1 MTKKII
7 LFELN
12 EVPWRVIDDFVQDHP
27 RSCLARLL
35 PTMRTFRTYAEDTA
49 LSPWITWPTLHR
61 GVSDEQHTVSDFGQ
75 DLAEI
80 NAAYP
85 SVWEILVR
93 NGVSTGVCGSLH
105 SYPLPP
111 NAAAYAFFI
120 PDVFAAGSECF
131 PPAIETFQAFNLEM
145 SRGSARNVSSSVPWR
160 KAWRVLAGA
169 PGLGLRPSTLLDVGR
184 QLAHERRQR
193 WVRVRRRT
201 FQVVL
206 AFDIFMKQLQ
216 ATQPAFSTF
225 FTNHVAST
233 MHRYWAARYPDDY
246 EQFAYGREWV
256 DTYRH
261 EIAWTMSRFDAML
274 ARLADFVERHPDYAL
289 WIATSMGQAATAAS
303 EVQTQV
309 YLTDVARFMR
319 RLGFGAADWTVR
331 PAMLPRVIIAL
342 QNGRAGEFE
351 AKLQTIQ
358 IGDRGPLPFKR
369 LDAGVFRI
377 HPGALQNVRDE
388 FCRLAERRVPFA
400 ELGFANVPIEDSAG
414 QSAYHVP
421 HGALMIH
428 AARQPAA
435 DQTRTEISTLDVAP
449 MILASFGIAA
459 PPYMRGH
466 PAAAMGVPG
475 AARSRPAGV
484 AAAI

>member
-35 PTMRTFRTYAEDTA
+35 PAMRTFRTYAEDTG

-75 DLAEI
+75 DLSEI

-93 NGVSTGVCGSLH
+93 NGISTGVCGSLH

-131 PPAIETFQAFNLEM
+131 PPSIETFQAFNLEM

-169 PGLGLRPSTLLDVGR
+169 PGLGLRPSTLLAVGR
-184 QLAHERRQR
+184 QLANERRQR

-201 FQVVL
+201 LQVVL
-206 AFDIFMKQLQ
+206 AFDIFMRQLQ

-246 EQFAYGREWV
+246 DQFAYGREWV

-274 ARLADFVERHPDYAL
+274 ARLAGFVERNPDYAL
-289 WIATSMGQAATAAS
+289 WIATSMGQAATEAT

-319 RLGFGAADWTVR
+319 RLGFSPADWEVR
-331 PAMLPRVIIAL
+331 PAMLPRVIVAMK
-342 QNGRAGEFE
+342 NGRAGTL
-351 AKLQTIQ
+351 AAMLQTIQ
-358 IGDRGPLPFKR
+358 IGGAGALPWKR
-369 LDAGVFRI
+369 LDADVFRI
-377 HPGALQNVRDE
+377 HPGALQNVHDE
-388 FCRLAERRVPFA
+388 FCLLGDRRVPFA
-400 ELGFANVPIEDSAG
+400 ELGFANVAIEDSAG
-414 QSAYHVP
+414 QSAYHIP
-421 HGALMIH
+421 SGALMIH
-428 AARQPAA
+428 APRGVRP
-435 DQTRTEISTLDVAP
+435 DGTRTEISTLEVAP
-449 MILASFGIAA
+449 MILANFGVTP
-459 PPYMRGH
+459 PPYMRQ
-466 PAAAMGVPG
+466 PP
-475 AARSRPAGV
+475 SSGV